1 MYGEPAACRAAA
13 LDGRRVA
20 TRVGDAVSRVRRA
33 GSSSSAAWEGIAG
46 DQFRG
51 ALSDAKRQLDDLR
64 QRITPACSALD
75 TFADELDV
83 VNNDLADVRGIAAAA
98 GLATAGDTISPPAAV
113 GGHLDQ
119 AQADAYDAK
128 VKAYNR
134 ALQQAEA
141 ARSKERE
148 AHARLGSA
156 MTTSSGDGWLEN
168 LLQKLGFAPPEGND
182 AVDGAAWAL
191 GLGGLS
197 FGVASSTMLKGVL
210 QVFQPRSA
218 GQWASLTG
226 MSFWQRLAAAGKGDS
241 WRAKAYQA
249 ATRDRWAT
257 AGKWSTRVGTVVT
270 AGTSAWDQWKADAD
284 NPSLDQGERVDR
296 AATKG
301 ASTAAGAYVGA
312 EAGAWAG
319 GAIGTA
325 ICPGVGTVVGG
336 AVGGLVGGFAGSS
349 AGGWVGDQLNN
360 AYDGVGHA
368 AADAVHTLGDAAGD
382 VGDAISFWD

>member
-51 ALSDAKRQLDDLR
+51 ALSDAERQLDDLR

-134 ALQQAEA
+134 ALEQAEA

-249 ATRDRWAT
+249 AKRDRWAT